1 MGTATMWTVDDGCGG
16 KDVVARAVRA
26 ARVARVVR
34 AWAARA
40 SRVAR
45 ARSRAMNDH
54 EEEIVPQINSTMNS
68 TLNLRKKLQ
77 FLRRFKVRFV

>member
-1 MGTATMWTVDDGCGG
+1 MVDRRGG
-16 KDVVARAVRA
+16 KDVVARA
-26 ARVARVVR
+26 ARVARVARVARAAR

-54 EEEIVPQINSTMNS
+54 EEEIVTQI
-68 TLNLRKKLQ
+68 
-77 FLRRFKVRFV
+77 VP

>member
-1 MGTATMWTVDDGCGG
+1 MDNGRSG
-16 KDVVARAVRA
+16 KDVVARAARAARA
-26 ARVARVVR
+26 ARVAR

-54 EEEIVPQINSTMNS
+54 KDKIVPQI
-68 TLNLRKKLQ
+68 
-77 FLRRFKVRFV
+77 VP

>member
-1 MGTATMWTVDDGCGG
+1 MDDDRSG
-16 KDVVARAVRA
+16 KDVMARTARA
-26 ARVARVVR
+26 ARAARATR

-54 EEEIVPQINSTMNS
+54 KEEIVPQI
-68 TLNLRKKLQ
+68 
-77 FLRRFKVRFV
+77 VP